1 MLYYKVA
8 STQITHTSGSVSLKM
23 SYLAEQC
30 GEFFYWTLKTK
41 WHCVPGKIT
50 SLQNPGGSAFARG
63 LYVFFLQKSNAE
75 GEEHPLYP
83 IYVGQTRRNFK
94 VRFQEHANQGG
105 VIYKVLNNQFP
116 GNQGQWSLFAYTYDV
131 QPVVAKF
138 LESIYLQ
145 TFDVALNSEENPPVR
160 DNLDLSHTYHP
171 ADVKAEFVQNYK
183 QAAKELNEA
192 LVYLED

>member
-1 MLYYKVA
+1 
-8 STQITHTSGSVSLKM
+8 M
-23 SYLAEQC
+23 SFLAEQC
-30 GEFFYWTLKTK
+30 GEFFHWTLETK
-41 WHCVPGKIT
+41 WHCVPSKIT
-50 SLQNPGGSAFARG
+50 SLQHPGGSPYSRG
-63 LYVFFLQKSNAE
+63 LYVFFLQKSDAE

-105 VIYKVLNNQFP
+105 VINQVLTKQFP
-116 GNQGQWSLFAYTYDV
+116 GNPGSLSLFAYTYDV

-160 DNLDLSHTYHP
+160 NNLDLSHTYGP
-171 ADVKAEFVQNYK
+171 EVVKGSFIQNY
-183 QAAKELNEA
+183 QQGTTELNEA
-192 LVYLED
+192 LVYLEN